1 MAVDERRYRLPRL
14 PDAVAVVLRGSPAL
28 PSQLLAVAAF
38 LALATA
44 EGGYYPKAWYG
55 AGVFLTGRTT
65 VYLAVVALFSLW
77 RVDAAGL
84 RALLAVLGL
93 GIAVI
98 GVVELLRVDA
108 AS

>member
-55 AGVFLTGRTT
+55 AGVFLTGLLLLT
-65 VYLAVVALFSLW
+65 ALTAERPRPG
-77 RVDAAGL
+77 RVTWA
-84 RALLAVLGL
+84 ALLLFAGYAIWCHLSIL
-93 GIAVI
+93 W
-98 GVVELLRVDA
+98 
-108 AS
+108 S